1 MKCDNP
7 GDDYYWQN
15 SLMND
20 KYMYMYTKTVFCDV
34 GCTRLRKKSHINRE
48 NIPKYQSHILYALR
62 KNKYSY
68 IGL

>member
-20 KYMYMYTKTVFCDV
+20 KYIYMYMYTKTVLQYFVMLGAHD
-34 GCTRLRKKSHINRE
+34 
-48 NIPKYQSHILYALR
+48 
-62 KNKYSY
+62 
-68 IGL
+68 

>member
-20 KYMYMYTKTVFCDV
+20 TYKYMYIQKMCFVML
-34 GCTRLRKKSHINRE
+34 GAN
-48 NIPKYQSHILYALR
+48 
-62 KNKYSY
+62 
-68 IGL
+68 G